1 MPAIQP
7 DRLKRQA
14 TLLAEYFPEPE
25 AFSREMH
32 GILEQYSNRTY
43 RHGQAG
49 EPPPMISTYN
59 VPSPVLRQIS
69 LLLVPYARSEPQQA
83 LALCDKLWSQP
94 YFEFRLLTS
103 NILGY
108 ISPIPVDAITNR
120 IQSWIKPETEEQL
133 IDALLSDG
141 LIRLR
146 KERFHDLIQLIEKWL
161 NSNKVFY
168 QKLGLRALLP
178 ISLDPDQDNLP
189 ILYRLIQPLIQN
201 SSTDTHPELLDVLE
215 AMTNRSPKETA
226 FFLNQTMYLTNSP
239 DTQWF
244 IRQLLERFPMESQVY
259 LRASMI
265 ELGRS

>member
-1 MPAIQP
+1 
-7 DRLKRQA
+7 
-14 TLLAEYFPEPE
+14 
-25 AFSREMH
+25 
-32 GILEQYSNRTY
+32 
-43 RHGQAG
+43 
-49 EPPPMISTYN
+49 
-59 VPSPVLRQIS
+59 
-69 LLLVPYARSEPQQA
+69 
-83 LALCDKLWSQP
+83 
-94 YFEFRLLTS
+94 
-103 NILGY
+103 
-108 ISPIPVDAITNR
+108 
-120 IQSWIKPETEEQL
+120 
-133 IDALLSDG
+133 

-201 SSTDTHPELLDVLE
+201 SSTDIHPELLDVLE

-226 FFLNQTMYLTNSP
+226 FFLIQTMYLTNSP

-259 LRASMI
+259 LRASMK
-265 ELGRS
+265 ELGNS